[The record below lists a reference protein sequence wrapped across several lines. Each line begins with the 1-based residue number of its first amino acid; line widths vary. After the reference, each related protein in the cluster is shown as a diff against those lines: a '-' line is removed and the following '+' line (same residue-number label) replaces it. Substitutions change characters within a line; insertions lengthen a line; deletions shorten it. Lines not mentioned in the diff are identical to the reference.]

1 MVLHSLIADSALCY
15 SHLLLC
21 SKVPILG
28 ADMRKNP
35 SACQPGKNTPK
46 IEQRKQTQTALTREV
61 AAWWSVNASFW
72 ARIGEEGWGVGKSW
86 GTTVWAASIPAK
98 VIEKVILGI
107 ISKHTRDKETI
118 RESQH
123 SFTTFS
129 HNMLT
134 ENLIKQ
140 SRQGGELKLNSQVQE
155 AVITKLA
162 GGTQRIQSCPT
173 SSSSMVWV
181 MGLREWEA
189 NVPEGR
195 AAAQGDSG
203 REKWTQRS
211 CKSFSKR
218 RAKCWSVDGT
228 AHSEPVLGKTGFLC
242 HILSLHQ
249 QKMIALVKSHLTAF
263 YLNY

>member
-1 MVLHSLIADSALCY
+1 MVLHNLIADSALCC

-46 IEQRKQTQTALTREV
+46 IEQRKQTQTALNREV

-72 ARIGEEGWGVGKSW
+72 AGTGEEGWGVGKSW

-155 AVITKLA
+155 GCDHKVGWRNPKN
-162 GGTQRIQSCPT
+162 P
-173 SSSSMVWV
+173 
-181 MGLREWEA
+181 
-189 NVPEGR
+189 
-195 AAAQGDSG
+195 
-203 REKWTQRS
+203 
-211 CKSFSKR
+211 
-218 RAKCWSVDGT
+218 
-228 AHSEPVLGKTGFLC
+228 
-242 HILSLHQ
+242 ILSNIFFIHGLGDGAERMRGQCARGSCCCSGGLWQGEMDSEELQELQ
-249 QKMIALVKSHLTAF
+249 QAKGKVLKCGWNSTLRTCPG
-263 YLNY
+263 